1 MQFLTDNIAKYFRE
15 RPSYFV
21 NRPSFLRDNSRLIW
35 ISMIFFMAIL
45 LIRSWQNFANPGL
58 YAEDATY
65 YFKIN
70 YNADFLFE
78 NIFRNPNGYY
88 NVANNFIAQLLG
100 DIDVRLQPFAYQAVA
115 FSFSVLSI
123 LLFCRLGLI
132 TNKLMLFV
140 TPLVLGLSGFNH
152 IFYYLTITFQMYVL
166 VITLFAVL
174 LLEQQTSKLKNLFL
188 YLAIPILVW
197 SAPYSVLAV
206 PFAVTFIFLFR
217 GKTMIMLWTI
227 VVTIA
232 YALTT
237 TGSTIMLQNIF
248 ARYFQVLWFETLI
261 KDIFLLGLRNHV
273 NIEKVIL
280 LIGILVPA
288 LYAIRRH
295 TFHLKILLLLM
306 VVIFS
311 SMAPLFLSKK
321 YIMYG
326 SVYPCHLFVGKFFWL
341 LSLLIIIDRLI
352 DVSPLKFRKFMS
364 AGAICLAMLFV
375 VVDNIKHQEIGYH
388 EVLYNIPK
396 FLNSIHQ
403 SESEHPEDRNE
414 SYRFVAEGSG
424 RFTPVAIVGSRSPEA
439 KLTKTWYFMRNGA
452 VITKELK

>member
-1 MQFLTDNIAKYFRE
+1 MQFLSTTIMKYFQE
-15 RPSYFV
+15 RPLFLL
-21 NRPSFLRDNSRLIW
+21 NRPSFLRENSRLIW
-35 ISMIFFMAIL
+35 ISLLFFIVVL
-45 LIRSWQNFANPGL
+45 VVRSWQNFAHPGL

-70 YNADFLFE
+70 YNAEFLFE

-88 NVANNFIAQLLG
+88 NIANNFIAQILG
-100 DIDVRLQPFAYQAVA
+100 DIDVRLQPFSYQLVA

-123 LLFCRLGLI
+123 LLFSRLGLI
-132 TNKLMLFV
+132 TNKSILFI

-152 IFYYLTITFQMYVL
+152 IFYYITITFQMYVL

-174 LLEQQTSKLKNLFL
+174 LLEQQTSKLKSIFL
-188 YLAIPILVW
+188 YIAIPILVW

-206 PFAVTFIFLFR
+206 PFALVFIFLFR

-227 VVTIA
+227 AVTIA

-248 ARYFQVLWFETLI
+248 ARYFQVLWFETLMR
-261 KDIFLLGLRNHV
+261 DIFLLGLRQHV

-280 LIGILVPA
+280 LFCIIVPA
-288 LYAIRRH
+288 LYAIRRQ

-306 VVIFS
+306 VVIIA

-341 LSLLIIIDRLI
+341 LSLLIIIDRLLE
-352 DVSPLKFRKFMS
+352 VSPYNYRKFFT
-364 AGAICLAMLFV
+364 ATAVGVVLLFV
-375 VVDNIKHQEIGYH
+375 VVDNIKHPEIGSH
-388 EVLYNIPK
+388 EVLYNMPK
-396 FLNSIHQ
+396 FLNTIHE
-403 SESEHPEDRNE
+403 SESLHPENLNE
-414 SYRFVAEGSG
+414 THRFVAEGSG
-424 RFTPVAIVGSRSPEA
+424 RFTPVAIVGSRSPDA